1 MDMDKNNISG
11 PIPSSF
17 GNCTNLT
24 YINLSRNIF
33 EGLIPS
39 ELGSLVNLVMLDLSH
54 NNLEGLLPLQMS
66 NCIVA
71 KWVTVIKE
79 MVLCNVTIKE
89 IRKQD

>member
-1 MDMDKNNISG
+1 
-11 PIPSSF
+11 
-17 GNCTNLT
+17 
-24 YINLSRNIF
+24 LSRNIF

-54 NNLEGLLPLQMS
+54 NNLESLLPL
-66 NCIVA
+66 CIVA
-71 KWVTVIKE
+71 KWVTLIKE

>member
-1 MDMDKNNISG
+1 MDMDKNNIGG

-54 NNLEGLLPLQMS
+54 NNLESLLPL
-66 NCIVA
+66 CIVA
-71 KWVTVIKE
+71 KWVTLIKE